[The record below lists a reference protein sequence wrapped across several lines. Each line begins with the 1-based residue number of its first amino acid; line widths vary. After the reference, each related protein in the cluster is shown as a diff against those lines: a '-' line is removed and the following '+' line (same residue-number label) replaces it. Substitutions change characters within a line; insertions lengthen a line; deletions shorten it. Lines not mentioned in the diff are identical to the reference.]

1 MCKCLLLDV
10 WVRRQSL
17 VSSESSLSIKCALC
31 CPWSL
36 RKMKS
41 VYHGDW
47 HCIVPSFN
55 SCTHQTPAR
64 PSAEPLRHIHALIPT
79 YTLQAQTT
87 SDSVAKAAS
96 ACSVCRVPFATVCIA
111 DFNVCAQSVYCHTS
125 TLTVP
130 HCCSG
135 RQEGGGERKKE
146 NHTSVWQMHVAAMEA
161 LLGNNCIM

>member
-87 SDSVAKAAS
+87 SDSVAEAAS

-111 DFNVCAQSVYCHTS
+111 DLDA
-125 TLTVP
+125 
-130 HCCSG
+130 
-135 RQEGGGERKKE
+135 RRGGGERKKE